1 MDGGQR
7 EKGRKPV
14 FTIERGNP
22 PGHQGWPPG
31 MRPLSDIRELTEPS
45 LVDALEKRSTTSVH
59 RQPSITR
66 QSSLRRG
73 PSMKRTGS
81 VRILE
86 PAGSSSSSYREDLI
100 TTESTINTPES
111 LREGSSLY
119 SIPISSIPAR
129 QSSNIRDRPRHQRN
143 LTSRSSPTPLQH
155 NVSRTIPNRGQ
166 SHSPVKQTGARL
178 DAVGSDTSR
187 RVPSGTF
194 LRNPVPRD
202 ILEFPTHRHPRIGV
216 DLQIAA
222 PLFVGGGTV
231 EGFVRVIVDEAVKS
245 RNKKSL
251 TLGRIAVDLV
261 GTEETSSNRKAIFLS
276 LGTELI
282 DSTHPPPRNM
292 IEPQDFPDDDCFWSL
307 IPSFTSLPFVI
318 SLPLDTGPPPFHSK
332 HARIRFVLC
341 ATILIKD
348 GGRQYLVRC
357 SEDIS
362 VLPTYDRTSIYPD
375 VDAEAF
381 ANGPATA
388 EKALRSLPSPL
399 TASDEQSFS
408 RSGLLE
414 TAKIT
419 AGLHRQVWV
428 SGSSIFVDIHI
439 ANGSRKTIK
448 KLDLSLERDI
458 LCYRH
463 AAAATLEQSASQA
476 RIFESNERSLLSKH
490 SMKQGANGWTG
501 VEAYGS
507 ITRTCDLEIPRG
519 HATVKCGNYFEVRYF
534 LNVTIGGSRTQ
545 NSLDV
550 LPNSVAQVAAAIEEK
565 RSNHRRHKH
574 STSHASTNVGQKST
588 SPAQTVVTS
597 LAKPSRLQGR
607 AFAAPR
613 QQSLERMCASAAD
626 LRQLEEALESSPRKH
641 QVSKRLT
648 EVKPPQRSKLVGKEN
663 VRAGDTRIVSRPARE
678 FHKQPSNLT
687 TGGISVGSYTIFN
700 HNNYDNTNTSSS
712 NDNGM
717 MEYVTPPSKRKEK
730 FFSSPVKLGGKS
742 VGSALTHVRSID
754 SFRSHKSTTTR
765 WRDHF
770 DKEKDG
776 QPSRPPPP
784 VPTTDPVTSNR
795 SRVQQQHSSVPFILG
810 LTNQAPPRPLRRSFD
825 HEIRGQGFEYTRP
838 PDKSRFEFKAIAKKS
853 STMGL
858 RSWLGERLGRTS
870 H

>member
-1 MDGGQR
+1 
-7 EKGRKPV
+7 
-14 FTIERGNP
+14 
-22 PGHQGWPPG
+22 

-45 LVDALEKRSTTSVH
+45 LVDALEKRSIISVH

-73 PSMKRTGS
+73 PSVKRTSS
-81 VRILE
+81 VRIIE
-86 PAGSSSSSYREDLI
+86 PAGSSSSSYRDDLI
-100 TTESTINTPES
+100 TTESTIDTPES
-111 LREGSSLY
+111 LRDGSSLY

-129 QSSNIRDRPRHQRN
+129 QSSNTRDRPRHQRN
-143 LTSRSSPTPLQH
+143 HTSRSSPTPLQR
-155 NVSRTIPNRGQ
+155 NVSRTIPYRGQ
-166 SHSPVKQTGARL
+166 SHSPVKQIRARL

-194 LRNPVPRD
+194 IRNPVPRD
-202 ILEFPTHRHPRIGV
+202 ILEFPTHRHPRIGA

-231 EGFVRVIVDEAVKS
+231 EGFVRVIVDEADKS

-362 VLPTYDRTSIYPD
+362 VLPTYDL
-375 VDAEAF
+375 
-381 ANGPATA
+381 TA

-414 TAKIT
+414 TAKMT

-476 RIFESNERSLLSKH
+476 RIFESNERSILSKH

-519 HATVKCGNYFEVRYF
+519 HATIKCGNYFEVRYF
-534 LNVTIGGSRTQ
+534 LNITIGGSRTKMLSIQ
-545 NSLDV
+545 LPIIVIHMNSLDV

-574 STSHASTNVGQKST
+574 STSHASSKVGQTSN
-588 SPAQTVVTS
+588 SPARTIVTS

-613 QQSLERMCASAAD
+613 QQSLERMRASAAD

-648 EVKPPQRSKLVGKEN
+648 EVKAPQRSKSVGKEN
-663 VRAGDTRIVSRPARE
+663 VRAASTRIVSRPARE
-678 FHKQPSNLT
+678 VHKQPSNLA
-687 TGGISVGSYTIFN
+687 TGGISVGSYTIFS

-712 NDNGM
+712 NDNGR

-730 FFSSPVKLGGKS
+730 FFSSPIKLDGKS
-742 VGSALTHVRSID
+742 VGSALKHVRSID
-754 SFRSHKSTTTR
+754 SFRSHKSTTNR

-770 DKEKDG
+770 SKKKDG

-784 VPTTDPVTSNR
+784 VPATDLVTSNR
-795 SRVQQQHSSVPFILG
+795 SRIQQQHSSVPFMLG

-825 HEIRGQGFEYTRP
+825 HEIRNQVVEYTRP
-838 PDKSRFEFKAIAKKS
+838 PDKSRFEFKAVTKKS

-858 RSWLGERLGRTS
+858 KNWLGERLGRTS

>member
-7 EKGRKPV
+7 DKAKKPV
-14 FTIERGNP
+14 FTIERGHT
-22 PGHQGWPPG
+22 PGHQGWPSG

-45 LVDALEKRSTTSVH
+45 LVDALEKRPRASVH
-59 RQPSITR
+59 RQPSTSISR

-73 PSMKRTGS
+73 PSLKRAGS
-81 VRILE
+81 VRIIE
-86 PAGSSSSSYREDLI
+86 PVGSSSSNYEDDLVAS
-100 TTESTINTPES
+100 ESTMDTPES
-111 LREGSSLY
+111 LRDGSSLY

-129 QSSNIRDRPRHQRN
+129 QSSSTRDRQRHHRST
-143 LTSRSSPTPLQH
+143 TSRSSPTPIQRTA
-155 NVSRTIPNRGQ
+155 NRTIPYRGPT
-166 SHSPVKQTGARL
+166 HSPVKQVRARL

-187 RVPSGTF
+187 RTPSGTF
-194 LRNPVPRD
+194 IRNPVPRD
-202 ILEFPTHRHPRIGV
+202 ILEFPAHRHPRIGV

-231 EGFVRVIVDEAVKS
+231 EGFVRVIVDEADKS
-245 RNKKSL
+245 RIKKSL

-261 GTEETSSNRKAIFLS
+261 GTEETSNNRKAIFLS

-292 IEPQDFPDDDCFWSL
+292 IEPQDFPDADCFWSL

-348 GGRQYLVRC
+348 GGRQYLVRF
-357 SEDIS
+357 SEDIA
-362 VLPTYDRTSIYPD
+362 VLPTYDP
-375 VDAEAF
+375 
-381 ANGPATA
+381 

-408 RSGLLE
+408 KSGIIE
-414 TAKIT
+414 TAKMT

-476 RIFESNERSLLSKH
+476 RIFESNDRSILSKH

-519 HATVKCGNYFEVRYF
+519 HATVKCGNFFEVRYF
-534 LNVTIGGSRTQ
+534 LNITVGGSRTKILSVQ
-545 NSLDV
+545 LPIIVIHMNSLDV
-550 LPNSVAQVAAAIEEK
+550 LPNFVAQVAAAIEEK
-565 RSNHRRHKH
+565 RTHHRSHKRI
-574 STSHASTNVGQKST
+574 TSQASVQAAQTST
-588 SPAQTVVTS
+588 SPGRGAATAMTR
-597 LAKPSRLQGR
+597 PSRLQGR

-613 QQSLERMCASAAD
+613 QQSLERMRASAAD
-626 LRQLEEALESSPRKH
+626 LRQIEEALESSPRKH
-641 QVSKRLT
+641 YIPKQR
-648 EVKPPQRSKLVGKEN
+648 RSKSVGKEN
-663 VRAGDTRIVSRPARE
+663 TRPGNTRIVSRPARE
-678 FHKQPSNLT
+678 VHKQPSNLAM
-687 TGGISVGSYTIFN
+687 GGISVGSYTIFN
-700 HNNYDNTNTSSS
+700 RNNYDSNSASS
-712 NDNGM
+712 DTGNGI
-717 MEYVTPPSKRKEK
+717 MEYITPPSKRKEK
-730 FFSSPVKLGGKS
+730 FFSSPVKIEGKG
-742 VGSALTHVRSID
+742 VGSALKHARSID
-754 SFRSHKSTTTR
+754 SFRSHNSATDR

-770 DKEKDG
+770 GKEKD
-776 QPSRPPPP
+776 
-784 VPTTDPVTSNR
+784 
-795 SRVQQQHSSVPFILG
+795 
-810 LTNQAPPRPLRRSFD
+810 APPARAPPTPPLSSPTAIDGWTAPKATPELVRP
-825 HEIRGQGFEYTRP
+825 G
-838 PDKSRFEFKAIAKKS
+838 IAS
-853 STMGL
+853 AA
-858 RSWLGERLGRTS
+858 R
-870 H
+870 

>member
-1 MDGGQR
+1 
-7 EKGRKPV
+7 
-14 FTIERGNP
+14 
-22 PGHQGWPPG
+22 

-45 LVDALEKRSTTSVH
+45 LVDALEKRPSASVH

-73 PSMKRTGS
+73 PSLKRAGS
-81 VRILE
+81 VRIAE
-86 PAGSSSSSYREDLI
+86 PIGSSSSSYREDMMASD
-100 TTESTINTPES
+100 STIDTPES
-111 LREGSSLY
+111 LRDGSSLY

-129 QSSNIRDRPRHQRN
+129 QSSNIRERPRHHRST
-143 LTSRSSPTPLQH
+143 TSRSSPTPLQR
-155 NVSRTIPNRGQ
+155 NASRTIPYRGT
-166 SHSPVKQTGARL
+166 SHSPVKQVRARL

-194 LRNPVPRD
+194 IRNPVPRD

-216 DLQIAA
+216 DLQIGA

-231 EGFVRVIVDEAVKS
+231 EGYVRVIVDEADKA

-292 IEPQDFPDDDCFWSL
+292 VEPQDFPDDDCFWSL

-341 ATILIKD
+341 ATVLIKD

-362 VLPTYDRTSIYPD
+362 VLPTYDP
-375 VDAEAF
+375 
-381 ANGPATA
+381 

-448 KLDLSLERDI
+448 KLELSLERDI

-476 RIFESNERSLLSKH
+476 RIFESNERSILSKH
-490 SMKQGANGWTG
+490 TMKQGANGWTG

-534 LNVTIGGSRTQ
+534 LNITIGGSRTKMLSVQ
-545 NSLDV
+545 LPIIVIHMNSLDV

-565 RSNHRRHKH
+565 RSHHRSHRRTA
-574 STSHASTNVGQKST
+574 SQASAQVAQTSA
-588 SPAQTVVTS
+588 SPARAVTTVQS
-597 LAKPSRLQGR
+597 KPSRLQGR

-613 QQSLERMCASAAD
+613 QQSLERMRASAAD
-626 LRQLEEALESSPRKH
+626 LRQLEEELESSPRKH
-641 QVSKRLT
+641 QMSKRLADS
-648 EVKPPQRSKLVGKEN
+648 KQPQRSKSVGKEN
-663 VRAGDTRIVSRPARE
+663 SRAGNTRIVSRPARE
-678 FHKQPSNLT
+678 VHKQPSNLAM
-687 TGGISVGSYTIFN
+687 GGISVGSYTIFN
-700 HNNYDNTNTSSS
+700 HHNYDSASGSSS
-712 NDNGM
+712 NNGM
-717 MEYVTPPSKRKEK
+717 MEYITPPSKRTEK
-730 FFSSPVKLGGKS
+730 FFSSPLRGEGKN
-742 VGSALTHVRSID
+742 VGSALKHVRSID

-770 DKEKDG
+770 GKDKEG
-776 QPSRPPPP
+776 PPPRPPPP
-784 VPTTDPVTSNR
+784 PPSGPITETR
-795 SRVQQQHSSVPFILG
+795 AMIQQQHASAPYMLG
-810 LTNQAPPRPLRRSFD
+810 LVNSAPLRPNRSSLD
-825 HEIRGQGFEYTRP
+825 QEIRDQRNEHIRL
-838 PDKSRFEFKAIAKKS
+838 PDKSRFEFKAVTRKS
-853 STMGL
+853 SGL
-858 RSWLGERLGRTS
+858 GLKSWLGERLGRSS